1 MEYKEMSKRTL
12 LIGFAGTMA
21 ATILSGCTTMQ
32 DLHQNL
38 VRNLREPGEIM
49 VVNPEQTELFHE
61 CPGGRYDS
69 PELLETD
76 TLPERVKPGEEV
88 NHRLKYVLCLEDH
101 SAVLKGEIIRS
112 VSFEGK
118 MVFRDSTKYSFK
130 PGVWTVDAFLA
141 VPPDAP
147 DGIYKVETVI
157 AYDGKTMKR
166 NHTFQVKR
174 KQEEK

>member
-1 MEYKEMSKRTL
+1 MRKL
-12 LIGFAGTMA
+12 PVLIRLAGA
-21 ATILSGCTTMQ
+21 IIAVTISGCTTMQ

-88 NHRLKYVLCLEDH
+88 NHRLKYVLCLKDH
-101 SAVLKGEIIRS
+101 STVLKGEIIRS
-112 VSFEGK
+112 VFLEGK
-118 MVFRDSTKYSFK
+118 TVFRDSTKYSFK

-157 AYDGKTMKR
+157 ATDGKTMKR
-166 NHTFQVKR
+166 NHTFQVKS
-174 KQEEK
+174 KKEEK